1 MTVIRSEAENDLWRM
16 CLAFAKDVVEPRAEE
31 IDRTATYPQDVFD
44 AMRKADLIGLCIPE
58 SYGGSGGGMVA
69 LCLAIEAVA
78 RHCSSS
84 GLLLLLSRLAAGP
97 LLLSDNEAM
106 KKRYLPPLAAGDMR
120 GAFCLTEP
128 SAGSDA
134 LHMKT
139 TVERDGSGYRLNGVK
154 CYISG
159 ATEADF
165 FIVWARVRDDDSD
178 RELSAFVVE
187 RGTSGL
193 AIGGVDDKMG
203 VRGVPTAEVLL
214 QDCYVP
220 VSQRL
225 SRVGHGTAH
234 LMQSL
239 NSARPGVA
247 ARGLGLAEG
256 ALAHAISHSKNRVA
270 FGAVLIDQPVI
281 QQMLADVAIQVE
293 AASHLVR
300 YAAEIADTGRV
311 GKQTAAAMATAKC
324 FASDVAVRAASECLQ
339 VLGAAGYMRSHPV
352 ERLYRDAKQLQ
363 IVEGTNQIQRLIV
376 ARGIRDGHVRFD
388 R

>member
-1 MTVIRSEAENDLWRM
+1 VPVIRSEAESDLWRA
-16 CLAFAKDVVEPRAEE
+16 CVSFAQDVVEPRADD
-31 IDRTATYPQDVFD
+31 IDRTAAYPQDIFE
-44 AMRKADLIGLCIPE
+44 AMRKADLLGLCIPDT
-58 SYGGSGGGMVA
+58 YGGGGGGMVA

-97 LLLSDNEAM
+97 LMLSDNEAM
-106 KKRYLPPLAAGDMR
+106 KQRLLPALAAGDIR
-120 GAFCLTEP
+120 GSFCLTEP
-128 SAGSDA
+128 SVGSDA

-139 TVERDGSGYRLNGVK
+139 TAESDGDDYRLNGVK

-165 FIVWARVRDDDSD
+165 FIVWALVDDGRGG
-178 RELSAFVVE
+178 REPAAFVVD
-187 RGTSGL
+187 RDASGL
-193 AIGGVDDKMG
+193 AIGSIDDKMG

-214 QDCYVP
+214 HDCRVP
-220 VSQRL
+220 GWHRL
-225 SRVGHGTAH
+225 SPPGKGTAH

-247 ARGLGLAEG
+247 ARGVGLAEG
-256 ALAHAISHSKNRVA
+256 VLTHAIAHAESRVA
-270 FGAVLIDQPVI
+270 FGTKLIDQPVI
-281 QQMLADVAIQVE
+281 QQMLADVAMHVE
-293 AASHLVR
+293 ASSHLVR
-300 YAAEIADTGRV
+300 HAADLIDAGRV
-311 GKQTAAAMATAKC
+311 EKETSPAMAMAKC
-324 FASDVAVRAASECLQ
+324 FATDTAVKAASECLQ